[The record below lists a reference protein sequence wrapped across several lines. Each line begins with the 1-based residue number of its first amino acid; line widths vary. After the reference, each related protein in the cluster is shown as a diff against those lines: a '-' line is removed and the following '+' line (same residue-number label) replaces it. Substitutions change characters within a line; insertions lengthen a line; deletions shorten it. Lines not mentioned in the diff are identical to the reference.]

1 MVRVITAGFSY
12 LVAATALAAPQND
25 FDADGVSDLTF
36 TSGTT
41 TLTWSATGSTS
52 TTDELDAASFGLA
65 TDALALA
72 PWETAGTP
80 TLGVVRANTDNT
92 ALVWKILNNHS
103 LVSQEEFGKPG
114 DVMLAGGDFDGG
126 GISDAAV
133 VRLKGSKLRWE
144 VRLNLFVDDV
154 PTTKRFFLGKDGDR
168 VFYLN
173 LEGSADW
180 AGVFGKDSRGRS
192 RMLLRNVLTGEKRA
206 IRRLP
211 KALTRGVR
219 PRPFP
224 IQAADG
230 RDLIGFAIPDA
241 TDTSL
246 KVYSTDAEEIL
257 NITFPG
263 LGTIIV
269 GNYDDDE
276 DGEEVGLESSTT
288 ITFVNPSTTATST
301 KAAVSGTPLD
311 EIEVVQVSA
320 GTAG

>member
-1 MVRVITAGFSY
+1 MLRFITLGASC
-12 LVAATALAAPQND
+12 LLAASALAAPQND
-25 FDADGVSDLTF
+25 FDVDGVSDLTF

-52 TTDELDAASFGLA
+52 ATDELNGVSFGLA
-65 TDALALA
+65 TDALAIA

-80 TLGVVRANTDNT
+80 TLGVVRPNTEQT
-92 ALVWKILNNHS
+92 ALVWKILNNQS
-103 LVSQEEFGKPG
+103 LVTQKEFGKPG
-114 DVMLAGGDFDGG
+114 DVILTGGDFDGG
-126 GISDAAV
+126 GIADAAV
-133 VRLKGSKLRWE
+133 VRLKGTKLRWE
-144 VRLNLFVDDV
+144 VRLNLFADDT
-154 PTTKRFFLGKDGDR
+154 PTTKRFYFGKDGDR

-180 AGVFGKDSRGRS
+180 AGVFGKDGRGRS
-192 RMLLRNVLTGEKRA
+192 RMLLRNIMTREKRT

-211 KALTRGVR
+211 KALTRGIR

-230 RDLIGFAIPDA
+230 RDLIGFVIPDA
-241 TDTSL
+241 TDTAL
-246 KVYSTDAEEIL
+246 KVYSTEAEELL

-269 GNYDDDE
+269 GNYNNDE
-276 DGEEVGLESSTT
+276 DGEEVGLESTT
-288 ITFVNPSTTATST
+288 TFTFVNPSSAETTTAS
-301 KAAVSGTPLD
+301 AVSGTPLD

-320 GTAG
+320 TEPQ